1 MPYILDESKSVLE
14 LMGDTHLRKIAARN
28 RAKLLQESAATQAK
42 KNAEDIATAMP
53 ITVYARGRSY
63 ATRKAGVV
71 ISGEASTK
79 RHRVVRSKKSPAVKV
94 KRRRK

>member
-1 MPYILDESKSVLE
+1 MPFIRDDEENVLDILGK
-14 LMGDTHLRKIAARN
+14 GRIRKIAARN
-28 RAKLLQESAATQAK
+28 RAKLLQEAVATQAK

-94 KRRRK
+94 IRRRK

>member
-1 MPYILDESKSVLE
+1 MPFIRDDEENVLDILGK
-14 LMGDTHLRKIAARN
+14 GRIRKIAARN
-28 RAKLLQESAATQAK
+28 RTPLARK
-42 KNAEDIATAMP
+42 IAVAHAMEAIAGAQRGFFVTAH
-53 ITVYARGRSY
+53 TA
-63 ATRKAGVV
+63 RKAGVV